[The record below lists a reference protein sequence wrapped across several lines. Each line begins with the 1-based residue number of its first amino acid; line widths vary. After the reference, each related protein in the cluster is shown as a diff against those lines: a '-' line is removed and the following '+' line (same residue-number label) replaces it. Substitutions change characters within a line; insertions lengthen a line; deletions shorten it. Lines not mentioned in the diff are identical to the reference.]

1 MFNCW
6 IEILKKLPD
15 SVLWLLGDNELAQKN
30 LYKYINE
37 RNIKE
42 DRLVF
47 ADKIPRDEHLERLK
61 LADIVLDTRI
71 YNGHTTTTDALQVG
85 IPVVTKTG
93 NHFASRVSTSLLHS
107 LELNELCCNDLESY
121 EKKVIEICTNRR
133 IKSEI
138 LNKLTDKNNFDV
150 RHNNQVFAKKLE
162 QSLLGIL

>member
-71 YNGHTTTTDALQVG
+71 YNGHTTTTDAFKL
-85 IPVVTKTG
+85 
-93 NHFASRVSTSLLHS
+93 AS
-107 LELNELCCNDLESY
+107 
-121 EKKVIEICTNRR
+121 
-133 IKSEI
+133 
-138 LNKLTDKNNFDV
+138 
-150 RHNNQVFAKKLE
+150 Q
-162 QSLLGIL
+162 